1 MKNDILLRNLKPDRE
16 TRAFAVVPLVVLRAN
31 ISERAKAIY
40 SLAAVFANKETSEV
54 WLRRENLAK
63 DLFCS
68 VASIQRAINELI
80 EKEFLTHLNKKHLG
94 RYPFFRI
101 KRNFFDNQPKAKN
114 NSGGGQKVPKSPVQ
128 QEVKNEPGENSFLN
142 NDLAHPCVT
151 RTIVLK
157 QDLKEQQ
164 QGTMSELVNA
174 GLSSVVALNL
184 IKNHGE
190 EACELQLKN
199 LASQKKPILN
209 KAGWLRNAIVAG
221 YAFFVNGKSAEETQA
236 IALKKTQTEE
246 KLKAAEAAYS
256 RGEYQIALEMA
267 KDLKHQK
274 AFLLLINIKEKLE
287 KIRSLDRA
295 KEFETRLDA
304 GNRTTLMQKA
314 NDYVKKRFGLAEA
327 SPFMQS
333 IVSEQYY
340 ELVEQFVGAGVS
352 HA

>member
-1 MKNDILLRNLKPDRE
+1 MKNDNLLRNLKPDRE
-16 TRAFAVVPLVVLRAN
+16 TRAFAIVPLVLLRAN
-31 ISERAKAIY
+31 ISERAKSVY

-68 VASIQRAINELI
+68 VASVQRAINELI
-80 EKEFLTHLNKKHLG
+80 DKEFLIHLNKKHLG
-94 RYPFFRI
+94 RYPFFLI
-101 KRNFFDNQPKAKN
+101 KKDFFPRYSISKDS
-114 NSGGGQKVPKSPVQ
+114 SGGGQKVPKSPVH
-128 QEVKNEPGENSFLN
+128 QESKNEPGENSILN

-157 QDLKEQQ
+157 QDIKEQQ
-164 QGTMSELVNA
+164 QGTMSELIKA

-221 YAFFVNGKSAEETQA
+221 YAFLINGKSAEETQA

-246 KLKAAEAAYS
+246 KLKAAQLAFDEGNYELSRDLCKNINHNTAY
-256 RGEYQIALEMA
+256 
-267 KDLKHQK
+267 
-274 AFLLLINIKEKLE
+274 LLQINIKEKLE
-287 KIRSLDRA
+287 KRRSLDRA
-295 KEFETRLDA
+295 KVFESRLNA
-304 GNRTTLMQKA
+304 GSKTTLMQKA
-314 NDYVKKRFGLAEA
+314 NEYVKKRFGLSDS
-327 SPFMQS
+327 SPFMQ
-333 IVSEQYY
+333 IMVSEQYY